1 MSRGEAIFSFF
12 LFSLISKDFGE
23 DSNLCVIYVREKRI
37 ERVGGIKF
45 QGDTLYVHLPG
56 NNVAL
61 CSCMCT
67 RDTALLR
74 PEVDYARGFD
84 SKIPPPLSAYEKER
98 ETVPFSVIGTMGLY
112 LFPSRFYFI
121 RYFCNYFLLGKKPR
135 I

>member
-1 MSRGEAIFSFF
+1 M
-12 LFSLISKDFGE
+12 
-23 DSNLCVIYVREKRI
+23 
-37 ERVGGIKF
+37 
-45 QGDTLYVHLPG
+45 
-56 NNVAL
+56 AL

-121 RYFCNYFLLGKKPR
+121 RYFCNYFLLGKTKDLIRLSRPKIEIFVSLR
-135 I
+135 DVFSGNMFLKRCARFNGG